1 MLSIL
6 FSIWLIHTAVLISPG
21 VNFILL
27 SQLAAGGADNNN
39 RNAVLAVMGICLG
52 TLAWAS
58 SAVLGVHALFQLFP
72 GLRVALQ
79 ITGGLYLLHIAVKLW
94 RSELASTL
102 VAAQGAKIV
111 GPDAALSAV
120 AAFRLG
126 FLTNITN
133 PKPALFFSS
142 VFAASFPAQ
151 PGWLFQTTAVAMVV
165 VNALVWHF
173 FLAYMFS
180 RPVIRAA
187 YARTRGVV
195 NRVAGAI
202 LGALGLSLLVNT
214 WRETRA

>member
-6 FSIWLIHTAVLISPG
+6 FSVWLVHTAVLISPG

-27 SQLAAGGADNNN
+27 SQLAASDKSNTASF
-39 RNAVLAVMGICLG
+39 AVAGICTG
-52 TLAWAS
+52 TLVWAA

-72 GLRVALQ
+72 SLRLALQ
-79 ITGGLYLLHIAVKLW
+79 VTGGIYLLYVASKLW
-94 RSELASTL
+94 RSGA
-102 VAAQGAKIV
+102 VAAEDVQTQ
-111 GPDAALSAV
+111 ALVISPL

-142 VFAASFPAQ
+142 VFAAAFPAS
-151 PGWLFQTTAVAMVV
+151 PGALFQVTAVAMVV
-165 VNALVWHF
+165 ANALAWHF

-180 RPVIRAA
+180 RPSIRTA
-187 YARTRGVV
+187 YARSRSTV

-202 LGALGLSLLVNT
+202 VGALGLSLLVNT
-214 WRETRA
+214 YRETRI

>member
-6 FSIWLIHTAVLISPG
+6 FSIWLVHTAVLISPG

-27 SQLAAGGADNNN
+27 SQLAASDKT
-39 RNAVLAVMGICLG
+39 RSAVLAVAGICTG
-52 TLAWAS
+52 TLVWAT

-72 GLRVALQ
+72 SLRLALQ
-79 ITGGLYLLHIAVKLW
+79 ITGGIYLVYVASKLW
-94 RSELASTL
+94 RSGAATQNTDVQAPVLTL
-102 VAAQGAKIV
+102 S
-111 GPDAALSAV
+111 PL

-142 VFAASFPAQ
+142 VFAASFPAV
-151 PGWLFQTTAVAMVV
+151 PGALFQITAVAMVV
-165 VNALVWHF
+165 ANALAWHF

-180 RPVIRAA
+180 RPSIRAA
-187 YARTRGVV
+187 YARSRSGV

-202 LGALGLSLLVNT
+202 VGALGLSLLVNT
-214 WRETRA
+214 YRETRI

>member
-6 FSIWLIHTAVLISPG
+6 FSVWLVHTAVLISPG

-27 SQLAAGGADNNN
+27 SQLAASDKSNTASF
-39 RNAVLAVMGICLG
+39 AVAGICTG
-52 TLAWAS
+52 TLVWAA

-72 GLRVALQ
+72 SLRLALQ
-79 ITGGLYLLHIAVKLW
+79 ITGGIYLLYVASKLW
-94 RSELASTL
+94 RSGA
-102 VAAQGAKIV
+102 VAAEDVQTQ
-111 GPDAALSAV
+111 ALVISPL

-142 VFAASFPAQ
+142 IFAASFPAT
-151 PGWLFQTTAVAMVV
+151 PGVLFQVTAVAMVV
-165 VNALVWHF
+165 ANALAWHF

-180 RPVIRAA
+180 RPSIRTA
-187 YARTRGVV
+187 YARSRSTV

-202 LGALGLSLLVNT
+202 VGALGLSLLVNT
-214 WRETRA
+214 YRETRI

>member
-6 FSIWLIHTAVLISPG
+6 FSVWLVHTAVLISPG

-27 SQLAAGGADNNN
+27 SQLAASDKSNTAS
-39 RNAVLAVMGICLG
+39 LAVAGICTG
-52 TLAWAS
+52 TLVWAT

-72 GLRVALQ
+72 SLRLALQ
-79 ITGGLYLLHIAVKLW
+79 VTGGIYLLYVASKLW
-94 RSELASTL
+94 RSGAIAAEDVQTQAL
-102 VAAQGAKIV
+102 VIS
-111 GPDAALSAV
+111 PL

-142 VFAASFPAQ
+142 VFAAAFPAS
-151 PGWLFQTTAVAMVV
+151 PGALFQVTAVAMVV
-165 VNALVWHF
+165 ANALAWHF

-180 RPVIRAA
+180 RPSIRTA
-187 YARTRGVV
+187 YARSRSTV

-202 LGALGLSLLVNT
+202 VGALGLSLLVNT
-214 WRETRA
+214 YRETRI